1 MDTLDRL
8 KTLITLAKSDGA
20 LGGEERQHILAIGQA
35 NHFMVAEILPLFS
48 AADFAPKLI
57 ALTADQKADLLLEIV
72 QLMQIDDK
80 IFNAEIRYCAHVA
93 ARLGYREEVVFELM
107 LQAHDLKP
115 GDMEGL
121 RKVMVGYMKK

>member
-1 MDTLDRL
+1 MDTLGRL
-8 KTLITLAKSDGA
+8 KTLINLAKSDGSLA
-20 LGGEERQHILAIGQA
+20 EEERQHILAIGQA
-35 NHFMVAEILPLFS
+35 NHYMVAEILPLFS
-48 AADFAPKLI
+48 ADDFAPKLV
-57 ALTADQKADLLLEIV
+57 ARSADEKAGLLLEVV

-80 IFNAEIRYCAHVA
+80 IFKAEIRYCAHVV